1 MFSQILNLRFQQKIF
16 DSAENILVK
25 LDKEAAT
32 DNLKTNLFGQGEKIK
47 KLSKEIQL
55 KSLTL
60 DYENL
65 FLYDNKNMT
74 IETFEPE
81 LSQKLSFGFDFIFR

>member
-1 MFSQILNLRFQQKIF
+1 M
-16 DSAENILVK
+16 VK

-32 DNLKTNLFGQGEKIK
+32 DNLKTDLFGQGEKIK
-47 KLSKEIQL
+47 ILSKEIQL
-55 KSLTL
+55 KPLTL

-65 FLYDNKNMT
+65 FLYDNKNMI

-81 LSQKLSFGFDFIFR
+81 LNQKLSFGFDLIFR

>member
-1 MFSQILNLRFQQKIF
+1 M
-16 DSAENILVK
+16 VK